1 MTQRR
6 HQGELVSNLS
16 TGSCRFSAGV
26 FSQHL
31 CRWLELQWMD
41 FTSNMSEDTRVVDLS
56 NGLES
61 VPVLT
66 ERSSGARTA
75 PTFQVT

>member
-1 MTQRR
+1 
-6 HQGELVSNLS
+6 
-16 TGSCRFSAGV
+16 
-26 FSQHL
+26 
-31 CRWLELQWMD
+31 MD